1 MKNYSDTARKY
12 CDDITSGVILAG
24 PHVVAACQ
32 RYLDDLEKQGDEDFL
47 FRFDKEK
54 ADRRCAFSEK
64 LHHVKGK
71 WAGQRIK
78 LEPHQIFIQCAI
90 WGWVKKSNGLR
101 RFSVAYIEE
110 PRKNGKSVDAATS
123 GLFMLMADGE
133 TGGEVY
139 SGATS
144 EKQALE
150 VFRPAWQMAN
160 KNEDLR
166 AHFNIS
172 LSGNPRNPTS
182 IYCPADMSRFEP
194 LIGKPGDGSSPHCA
208 IIDEY
213 HEHKTSDQYDTMD
226 TGMGARDQPL
236 ILVITTAGTDT
247 STPCYDMHLR
257 AIQILNG
264 TIHDDAFFAIIYGI
278 GPEDNWQDFEVWK
291 MANPNFGVSVNED
304 YLHRKF
310 TETMNNAS
318 KQNINLCKHL
328 NMWMNAG
335 VAWMNMVKWEVCA
348 DQSLKLE
355 DFIGRPC
362 YAALDL
368 ASKID
373 ICALILLFKHQKM
386 IDGELVEG
394 LVAFGK
400 YYLPEDTTT
409 LAGNEHYDKWV
420 KEGLIV
426 ETPGAMTDFLYIEN
440 DLKEIHANHPI
451 EELAFDPREAG
462 YLVQNVMQW
471 LGVDNCIE
479 IAQGP
484 ALMSEPMKETEGMI
498 YDNRLW
504 HSGDPVL
511 TWMMGNV
518 IQKKGRNTG
527 PVKYYY
533 PTKEKNESKIDG
545 AVSLIMAM
553 SRAMLNKDVS
563 AYSGLTR
570 EQIMAEIAF

>member
-1 MKNYSDTARKY
+1 MIFNSGNGAIAEKMGMEWWWEEFTVSHGRDAGKVVRYKKAGKEAERIIAMYHNQVKGVKELAKGCKKTAEERGYIYTYTGRRLRFPNGAHSYAASGKL
-12 CDDITSGVILAG
+12 IQATS
-24 PHVVAACQ
+24 
-32 RYLDDLEKQGDEDFL
+32 
-47 FRFDKEK
+47 
-54 ADRRCAFSEK
+54 ADRNKENWS
-64 LHHVKGK
+64 
-71 WAGQRIK
+71 I
-78 LEPHQIFIQCAI
+78 
-90 WGWVKKSNGLR
+90 
-101 RFSVAYIEE
+101 IEDVLG
-110 PRKNGKSVDAATS
+110 N
-123 GLFMLMADGE
+123 DG
-133 TGGEVY
+133 
-139 SGATS
+139 
-144 EKQALE
+144 
-150 VFRPAWQMAN
+150 
-160 KNEDLR
+160 
-166 AHFNIS
+166 H
-172 LSGNPRNPTS
+172 
-182 IYCPADMSRFEP
+182 
-194 LIGKPGDGSSPHCA
+194 
-208 IIDEY
+208 
-213 HEHKTSDQYDTMD
+213 
-226 TGMGARDQPL
+226 L
-236 ILVITTAGTDT
+236 ILNT
-247 STPCYDMHLR
+247 
-257 AIQILNG
+257 
-264 TIHDDAFFAIIYGI
+264 HDSYSMSM
-278 GPEDNWQDFEVWK
+278 PEDNWQDFEVWK

-328 NMWMNAG
+328 NMWMKAG